1 MATLAPPDAAVDNQK
16 KLSQTQSDSPTTA
29 KTKNR
34 PKSLTLS
41 PFDPSELSNKLSTV
55 ASDQDDDSTASITSG
70 SQDSPKEDLM
80 SNNTTPSPNTTTAK
94 ALSPKFFK
102 QNASPVSRRTSIFQ
116 HFSIKGSNYDPK
128 KDDDITPKAAP
139 YRHVPKNA
147 AAQFAKTTTVSPLT
161 EKATVT
167 KQVKSPGP
175 GCMSNGTMSLQ
186 EYNKQSRRTQSL
198 CHGRPQDRSGNA
210 FPLTVLESTAEVDED
225 PTTLNSRLSLQPN
238 QLRGFDLANEMA
250 RRMSTGNMRPGQ
262 RGGVEVPPPIVV
274 RNDSTNLSVFR
285 QSSISSVDNMSPFH
299 TGSGHTSPLRH
310 SFDQQQPSPGRRGSE
325 ANSNPS
331 RRGSVVNPQ
340 RATVVDMYRVD
351 WSQSD
356 QSKRR
361 RDSRWSIMRGRIGSV
376 SNKSDTKESVS
387 GESVEP
393 EPPASPKTG
402 FLGRFKM

>member
-1 MATLAPPDAAVDNQK
+1 MAPLAHAVLDDQTTLLPAQFDTSTK
-16 KLSQTQSDSPTTA
+16 IS

-41 PFDPSELSNKLSTV
+41 PFDPNELSHKLSTV
-55 ASDQDDDSTASITSG
+55 ASEQDDDSTDSMTSE
-70 SQDSPKEDLM
+70 SQDSPKDDPM
-80 SNNTTPSPNTTTAK
+80 SKNTTPSPKTTAAK
-94 ALSPKFFK
+94 ELSPKFSK
-102 QNASPVSRRTSIFQ
+102 QGASPASRRTSIFQ
-116 HFSIKGSNYDPK
+116 HFSIKGSNYDAK
-128 KDDDITPKAAP
+128 KDDDASPKPAP
-139 YRHVPKNA
+139 YRHIPKNA

-161 EKATVT
+161 EKAVVT

-198 CHGRPQDRSGNA
+198 CHGRPPHDRNGNP
-210 FPLTVLESTAEVDED
+210 FPLTVLESTAEVDEE
-225 PTTLNSRLSLQPN
+225 PNTLNSRLSLQPN

-250 RRMSTGNMRPGQ
+250 RRMSTGNMRAQQ
-262 RGGVEVPPPIVV
+262 RGGVEVPLPVVV
-274 RNDSTNLSVFR
+274 RNDATNLSVFR
-285 QSSISSVDNMSPFH
+285 QSSIGSADNMSPFH
-299 TGSGHTSPLRH
+299 MSSGPTSPLRQE
-310 SFDQQQPSPGRRGSE
+310 FDQQLSLVRRSSD

-331 RRGSVVNPQ
+331 RRSSVVNAQ

-361 RDSRWSIMRGRIGSV
+361 RDSRWSIMRGRIGST
-376 SNKSDTKESVS
+376 SSKSDRKDSVS

-393 EPPASPKTG
+393 GSPASPKAG
-402 FLGRFKM
+402 FLGRFKL